1 MRIYANTTFL
11 DKFDRFEE
19 GQTYEVNDGRGHG
32 FITLG
37 WASYV
42 GKTPLWR
49 RVLRRK
55 GNG

>member
-32 FITLG
+32 FTRE
-37 WASYV
+37 SHQ
-42 GKTPLWR
+42 
-49 RVLRRK
+49 RVS
-55 GNG
+55 